1 VAEIAV
7 AHVTL
12 VPSFKGGASKIS
24 SELSGPLDKA
34 GRAGGKRFGG
44 GMSAGLAGIG
54 SKIFAPLAAV
64 GAGMAVK
71 GFLTDA
77 IGEARESQKV
87 GAITANVIKTTGG
100 AANVSAGQVG
110 KLATAIS
117 NKSGIDDE
125 AIQSASNLLLTFTNV
140 RNEVGKGNNVFDQ
153 ATQAATDMGAAL
165 GKDPKAAAIQLGKA
179 LNDPVKGVTALS
191 RVGVSFTKGQ
201 KEQIKTLTQSGNTL
215 GAQKIILGEVNKEF
229 GGTAAASATAGEKMK
244 VAFGNFKEQIGTA
257 LLPIIDQVATI
268 ITTKVIPAL
277 SGFFNEMQTG
287 QGAGGRFVQIA
298 KSVWAAIKQVIDF
311 IVAHKDAIGTY
322 FKIAFVVSSAPIR
335 FIVAAVR
342 TIIAI
347 VKAVIAAVRAV
358 VGAFKSAWN
367 AVKTATSTA
376 WNAIRTA
383 VSTAWGKIK
392 SAVSTGIAA
401 VKSAIEG
408 LSSIPGKVGGFFQRA
423 YDAVKDKIGSIV
435 DFVKGLPGKI
445 TGVLGNMGSILYD
458 AGASIINGLL
468 NGIKDAV
475 AGVIDFVG
483 GIAGRI
489 RDAKGPESY
498 DKKLLIP
505 AGNWIIGG
513 LQEGLESQYGSVHK
527 SLQGFSRSL
536 SVTGTTTTAGMDAAL
551 VGRAMNVTY
560 TGDVTVTDYEEF
572 KREDNTRLRD
582 FMTMANLAGAV

>member
-12 VPSFKGGASKIS
+12 VPVFKGGASKIS
-24 SELSGPLDKA
+24 SELSGPMDKA
-34 GRAGGKRFGG
+34 GRSGGKRFGG

-54 SKIFAPLAAV
+54 SKIFAPLAAAGAAVSV
-64 GAGMAVK
+64 GDFLKDAV
-71 GFLTDA
+71 
-77 IGEARESQKV
+77 GEARESQKV

-191 RVGVSFTKGQ
+191 RSGVSFTKQQ
-201 KEQIKTLTQSGNTL
+201 KEQIKTMVGSGNTL
-215 GAQKIILGEVNKEF
+215 GAQKLILGELNKEF

-277 SGFFNEMQTG
+277 SGFFTEMQTG

-347 VKAVIAAVRAV
+347 VKAVIAAVRAT

-401 VKSAIEG
+401 VRSAIDG

-423 YDAVKDKIGSIV
+423 YDAVRDKIGAIV
-435 DFVKGLPGKI
+435 DFVRGLPGKI
-445 TGVLGNMGSILYD
+445 TGALGNIGSILYS
-458 AGASIINGLL
+458 AGASVIQGFLDGIQSAFGRVRDTLSNLTNLL
-468 NGIKDAV
+468 PDW
-475 AGVIDFVG
+475 
-483 GIAGRI
+483 
-489 RDAKGPESY
+489 KGPATKDEKILRPSGQ
-498 DKKLLIP
+498 KV
-505 AGNWIIGG
+505 IGG
-513 LQEGLESQYGSVHK
+513 FVTGLEDEYGSVK
-527 SLQGFSRSL
+527 SSLHGLTRSM
-536 SVTGTTTTAGMDAAL
+536 TAHGTTTTTADGGV
-551 VGRAMNVTY
+551 VGRGVNVTY